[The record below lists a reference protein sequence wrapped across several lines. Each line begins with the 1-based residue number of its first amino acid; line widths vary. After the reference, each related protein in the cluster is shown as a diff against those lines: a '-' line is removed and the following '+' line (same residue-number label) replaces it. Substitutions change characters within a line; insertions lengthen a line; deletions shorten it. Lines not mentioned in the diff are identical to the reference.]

1 MRLSSLLA
9 VVALATEAT
18 VATSSSSACGCTKPL
33 VRKEWRTLSTA
44 QKKEYITAV
53 KCLASKPSQTG
64 GIYEGAK
71 SRYDDFVATHIVNT
85 DDVHFVLTS
94 LGILP
99 SVSASFG
106 TACSSTSTSKTFG
119 ACAATLA
126 HSLIG
131 TNKYPDW
138 SLDSDSAEAF
148 LNSPLFDPKT
158 GFGGNGPFVDSTG
171 WTNITRQIPDKLG
184 GGCVVDGPFVESE
197 FKCNMGPEKTT
208 AYNPRCMRRD
218 IAPSFAVSKLN
229 QAKVDWTLEAK
240 DYYEFDIRVEG
251 GITVPTH
258 GYHGGGHLGI
268 GGDLGEVGDV
278 YTSPGDPLFYMHHA
292 NMDRLWN
299 KWQHLDWDTRKS
311 DISGPDTQFA
321 YPFDFFGADPA
332 YKNITLDYV
341 MNFNELIPDRQ
352 YIKVKEVMDIQGG
365 LLCYKYQ
372 E

>member
-1 MRLSSLLA
+1 MRLSSLFA
-9 VVALATEAT
+9 VAALATEAT
-18 VATSSSSACGCTKPL
+18 VAASSSSTCGCTKPL

-85 DDVHFVLTS
+85 DDVHFVGFFQAWHRVFVNQYESDLRGLCGYS
-94 LGILP
+94 
-99 SVSASFG
+99 
-106 TACSSTSTSKTFG
+106 G
-119 ACAATLA
+119 AQPYW
-126 HSLIG
+126 
-131 TNKYPDW
+131 NW
-138 SLDSDSAEAF
+138 SLDSDSAEDF
-148 LNSPLFDPKT
+148 LNSPLFDPET

-184 GGCVVDGPFVESE
+184 GGCVVDGPFVESK
-197 FKCNMGPEKTT
+197 FKCNMGPEKNT

-352 YIKVKEVMDIQGG
+352 YIKVREVMDIQGG